1 MSLLFLIAFLV
12 AGGAL
17 AWAGERLAP
26 RAAQWISVAVLTLA
40 LAFTLGLTAAAP
52 QAVSGG
58 NALADTSL
66 WLVYW
71 KTPWMP
77 ALGVSLE
84 FGVDGIGVL
93 LVLLT
98 LALGIVAVSASWD
111 EVDWRPGLFHANLL
125 FSIAG
130 VVGVFTALDLLL
142 FFVFWEVM
150 LVPMYL
156 LIAIWGHESRA
167 YAAMKFFIYTQASGM
182 LLLLAIVVLGWQA
195 AAGGPLSF
203 SYFDLL
209 GAKLPPGL
217 APWLMLGFFAAFAVK
232 LPTFPLHSW
241 LPDAHT
247 QAPTAGSV
255 LLAGVLLKTGAYGL
269 LRFCLPLFPEASREF
284 APVAMTL
291 AVAGVIYAGVLA
303 FAQHDFKRLVAY
315 SSVSHMGFVILGLY
329 AFNALGAQGAVMQM
343 VAHGV
348 SSAALFTIA
357 GALQQRLHTRD
368 MQRMGGL
375 WTPAPRLGAAALF
388 FALAALGL
396 PGLGNFI
403 GEFLVFLGLFAVA
416 PWTAAFAALG
426 MVVAAVYALAL
437 VQRSFHGPAAPGLT
451 LRDCSGRERLTLYAM
466 MAALLWLGLFPQPVL
481 QLAEPG
487 TAGMLSLFSAATAG
501 GTP

>member
-1 MSLLFLIAFLV
+1 MSLLLLILFLV
-12 AGGAL
+12 AGGGA

-26 RAAQWISVAVLTLA
+26 QAPQWISVAVLTLA
-40 LAFTLGLTAAAP
+40 LAFTLGLAAAVP
-52 QAVSGG
+52 ESGG
-58 NALADTSL
+58 PALALQDPAS

-71 KTPWMP
+71 KTDWMP
-77 ALGVSLE
+77 RLGVSLE
-84 FGVDGIGVL
+84 FGIDGIGLL

-98 LALGIVAVSASWD
+98 LALGVVAVSASWN
-111 EVDWRPGLFHANLL
+111 EISWRGGFFHANLL
-125 FSIAG
+125 FSVAG

-167 YAAMKFFIYTQASGM
+167 YAAMKFFIFTQASGM
-182 LLLLAIVVLGWQA
+182 LLLLSVVLLAWQA
-195 AAGGPLSF
+195 ADGGALSF

-209 GAKLPPGL
+209 QAEIPAGL
-217 APWLMLGFFAAFAVK
+217 AWWLMLGFFVAFAVK

-269 LRFCLPLFPEASREF
+269 LRFCLPLFPQASQAF
-284 APVAMTL
+284 APLAMAL
-291 AVAGVIYAGVLA
+291 GVAGVLYAGVLA
-303 FAQHDFKRLVAY
+303 LAQQDFKRLVAY
-315 SSVSHMGFVILGLY
+315 SSISHMGFVILGLY
-329 AFNALGAQGAVMQM
+329 AFNLLGTQGAVMQM
-343 VAHGV
+343 VAHGI

-368 MQRMGGL
+368 MRRMGGL
-375 WTPAPRLGAAALF
+375 WTPMPRLGAAALF

-416 PWTAAFAALG
+416 PWTAAAAALG
-426 MVVAAVYALAL
+426 MVTAAVYALSL
-437 VQRSFHGPAAPGLT
+437 LQRSFHGAVTAQEAPADCSLREQLT
-451 LRDCSGRERLTLYAM
+451 LTLM
-466 MAALLWLGLFPQPVL
+466 MAALLWLGLFPQTVL
-481 QLAEPG
+481 SLAEPG
-487 TAGMLSLFSAATAG
+487 TRAIVDLFGAAAG
-501 GTP
+501 GHAP